1 MMDLGQNCWYAYRSC
16 RLWRW
21 VKMSWIHYVLC
32 DHHWTQCWHAL
43 RYTGY
48 VAKIWILENP
58 RRPPKRCWQDVRK
71 GHLTV
76 VRPWSWKG
84 SDLMCVTQ
92 SYSIS
97 LSVGFLDKSPRSI
110 GLCGSSWYP
119 WCCGSN
125 VWTYADAPPP
135 PPPPPPDSLR
145 VLYLELQLSNGT

>member
-125 VWTYADAPPP
+125 VWTYADAHPPP
-135 PPPPPPDSLR
+135 PPGFFESPVFRAST
-145 VLYLELQLSNGT
+145 V

>member
-21 VKMSWIHYVLC
+21 VRCPGSTTCCATTTGPSVDMPSDIEAMSR
-32 DHHWTQCWHAL
+32 
-43 RYTGY
+43 RYEF
-48 VAKIWILENP
+48 WENP

-125 VWTYADAPPP
+125 VWTYADAHPPP
-135 PPPPPPDSLR
+135 PPGFFESPVFRAST
-145 VLYLELQLSNGT
+145 V